1 MSDAASRIATPAA
14 AGNLPSMSMVAELR
28 ALLGPERVR
37 AHPLELRLYDKD
49 AGITRGPAKAVAL
62 PETTAEAQECVRIA
76 RRYGVPIVARGAGT
90 GLAGGAVPVEPSLL
104 IVTTRMD
111 EIGEID
117 VDSRT
122 AWVGAGVINLDLSRR
137 TAPDGLHFAPDP
149 SSQSASTIGGNVAC
163 NAGGP
168 HCLAEGTTVAHVLAV
183 EMVTAAGDVVVL
195 GGAAPDP
202 IGLDL
207 RGVAVGSEGT
217 LGIITR
223 ILVKLTEDFPEVR
236 TLLLGF
242 PDMGA
247 AAACVSG
254 VIAAGVIPAALEMM
268 DEGMVGAVENYL
280 HAGLPTDAGAVL
292 IAEVVGHPE
301 GVAAEAGTVARI
313 ATAEGATTVRIA
325 GDEAERAA
333 WWRARKSAFGAI
345 AQAAPDYY
353 LHDIVVPRTRLVAV
367 SNRVYEIAARYD
379 LRMMNV
385 YHAGD
390 GNLHPLISFDGS
402 EPGVRAAVHAAAE
415 EMMVAGIDAGG
426 VLTGEHGVG
435 LEKRDLMARV
445 FDPVDLDAQARLR
458 LAFDPDGVLNPG
470 KVLPAGSRCHDFDF
484 AVEEAT

>member
-1 MSDAASRIATPAA
+1 MA
-14 AGNLPSMSMVAELR
+14 LVAELR
-28 ALLGPERVR
+28 ALLGPDRVR

-49 AGITRGPAKAVAL
+49 AGVTRGPAKAVAL
-62 PETTAEAQECVRIA
+62 PDTTAEVQECVRIA
-76 RRYGVPIVARGAGT
+76 RRHGVPIVARGAGT

-104 IVTTRMD
+104 IVTTRMN
-111 EIGEID
+111 EIGE
-117 VDSRT
+117 VDAAGRT
-122 AWVGAGVINLDLSRR
+122 AWVGAGVVNLDLSRH
-137 TAPDGLHFAPDP
+137 TAPHGLHFAPDP

-168 HCLAEGTTVAHVLAV
+168 HCLAEGTTVAHVLAM
-183 EMVTAAGDVVVL
+183 EMVTADGDVVVL

-207 RGVAVGSEGT
+207 RSVVVGSEGT
-217 LGIITR
+217 FGIVTR
-223 ILVKLTEDFPEVR
+223 ILVKLTEDFPDVR

-242 PDMGA
+242 PDMGK

-254 VIAAGVIPAALEMM
+254 IIAAGIIPAALEMM

-292 IAEVVGHPE
+292 IAEVAGHPA
-301 GVAAEAGTVARI
+301 GVAEEAAVVARL
-313 ATAEGATTVRIA
+313 AEAEGATTVRIA
-325 GDEAERAA
+325 ADEAERDL

-353 LHDIVVPRTRLVAV
+353 LHDIVVPRTRLVEV
-367 SNRVYEIAARYD
+367 SDRVYGIAARYG
-379 LRMMNV
+379 LKMMNV

-390 GNLHPLISFDGS
+390 GNLHPLISFDAG
-402 EPGVRAAVHAAAE
+402 EPGVLAMVHAAAD
-415 EMMVAGIDAGG
+415 EMMMAGIEAGG

-435 LEKRDLMARV
+435 LEKRDLMSKA

-458 LAFDPDGVLNPG
+458 AAFDPAGVLNPG
-470 KVLPAGSRCHDFDF
+470 KVLPSGSRCHDFDF
-484 AVEEAT
+484 ATEDAS